1 MFNMSRKKCES
12 SIRVVELFAGVGG
25 FRLAFERTS
34 KIFKT
39 VWANQWEPG
48 RNKQW
53 AFECYIKH
61 FGENKNHVNKD
72 IATVIDEVPEHD
84 LLVGG
89 FPCQD
94 YSVAR
99 TNASGIEGK
108 KGVLWW
114 SIRDIIIK
122 RNPKFVLLE
131 NVDRLIKSPS
141 NQRGRDFGI
150 MLRSLED
157 AGYNVEWRIINSAD
171 YGFAQRRRRIFIF
184 AFKKDLTDKI
194 YNTRNQFDIL
204 LEKGFFPAA
213 FEVESIENKKLTITT
228 VLNGYEDLVDLT
240 NKFAEKFYNSGS
252 MIDGQVLSMEVLPK
266 LKPSKTLEE
275 IVEKDGVDE
284 QYYINDNQ
292 KKFAI
297 LKEKKSVRRINPE
310 GEIYFYS
317 EGAMEFP
324 DSLDKP
330 ARTMLTSEGS
340 INRSTHV
347 IIDPKTNRLRL
358 LTPLECERINGFD
371 DNWTDTGMP
380 HKFRYFCMGNALV
393 VPVVEKLAKQFIKV
407 WRGISDK

>member
-1 MFNMSRKKCES
+1 MSRKKCES

-34 KIFKT
+34 KLFKT

-72 IATVIDEVPEHD
+72 ITTVIDEVPEHD

-204 LEKGFFPAA
+204 LEKGFFPTA

-371 DNWTDTGMP
+371 DKWTDTGMP

>member
-1 MFNMSRKKCES
+1 MSRKKCES

-34 KIFKT
+34 KLFKT

-72 IATVIDEVPEHD
+72 ITTVIDEVPEHD

-157 AGYNVEWRIINSAD
+157 IGYNVEWRIINSAD

-184 AFKKDLTDKI
+184 GFKKDLTDKI

-204 LEKGFFPAA
+204 LEKGFFPTA

-371 DNWTDTGMP
+371 DKWTDTGMP

>member
-1 MFNMSRKKCES
+1 MSRKKCES

-34 KIFKT
+34 KLFKT

-72 IATVIDEVPEHD
+72 ITTVIDEVPEHD

-108 KGVLWW
+108 MGVLWW

-141 NQRGRDFGI
+141 NHRGRDFGI

-204 LEKGFFPAA
+204 LEKGFFPTA

-292 KKFAI
+292 KKFVI

-371 DNWTDTGMP
+371 DKWTDTGMP